1 MKIRKL
7 KIENLY
13 GIQEFEIGDK
23 SIELTGNNGVG
34 KSSVIDAIRLA
45 LTNNSKRK
53 YIVRNGENEGRVY
66 VKLDDGVTIDR
77 KKRTDKSDYKSIKD
91 KNGNEINSPETFL
104 KDIFTP
110 LQLEPVEFLNMSEQE
125 QNRILLNLIDFK
137 EDKAEFI
144 KRNFGELPSWVD
156 YNNSILE
163 ILNEIQSKDGG
174 YYQDR
179 EEINRNV
186 RNGQAIVND
195 IAKDI
200 PENYDADK
208 WRNYTLSDKYEE
220 LNKMK
225 SHNDKIDRSIAYK
238 ENYDNTIKGYKGELD
253 SKLSKIFLRKA
264 QERDSISTKIEE
276 LKSQITSYEKDLEN
290 LDNKYNVENTK
301 AQSEYNEKVAKL
313 EENIKVANEWAS
325 KEKENTDILENELKI
340 AEEMKIPHTTAF
352 HVQPE
357 NITYAVGLGEKKYI
371 NDKIYTYFRSYFNK
385 FRHIHCPS
393 NFIANQLIEHG
404 YTAKMHVISNG
415 VDDDFI
421 FSRKAKPEE
430 LKDKIVITMVGR
442 YSPEKRQDVLID
454 AIYKSKYSDK
464 IQLILCGQGQ
474 CFEKYKELSKN
485 LKNKPIMKFYE
496 KKDLVDVLSY
506 TDIYVHS
513 ADAEIEAISCLE
525 AIACGNVPIISNSNE
540 SATVQFALNE
550 ESLFEHGNSQD
561 LARKIDYFLDN
572 EDHLKEMRK
581 VYAEFANKFRIENS
595 IKLMEE
601 MFREEIGEY
610 EKKENR

>member
-1 MKIRKL
+1 MKISKL

-195 IAKDI
+195 IAKGI

-253 SKLSKIFLRKA
+253 SKLSEIFIKKSK
-264 QERDSISTKIEE
+264 ERDEILSKIEE
-276 LKSQITSYEKDLEN
+276 LKKQILSYEKDLNN
-290 LDNKYNVENTK
+290 LDSKYEIENNK
-301 AQSEYNEKVAKL
+301 AQAEYDKEIAKL
-313 EENIKVANEWAS
+313 SENIKIADEWAS
-325 KEKENTDILENELKI
+325 KEKQNTEILENELKV
-340 AEEMKIPHTTAF
+340 AEEMKGHIKEYDRMIDMQQKVESLNQQSEALTKKIELARNLPGQILKEANIPVKNLTVENGIPLVNGLPINNLSEGQKLMLCVDVALSNPNSLKLILIDGVEKLSETNRNELYKICKQKGLQYIATRTT
-352 HVQPE
+352 
-357 NITYAVGLGEKKYI
+357 
-371 NDKIYTYFRSYFNK
+371 NDN
-385 FRHIHCPS
+385 
-393 NFIANQLIEHG
+393 
-404 YTAKMHVISNG
+404 
-415 VDDDFI
+415 
-421 FSRKAKPEE
+421 E
-430 LKDKIVITMVGR
+430 LKVI
-442 YSPEKRQDVLID
+442 
-454 AIYKSKYSDK
+454 
-464 IQLILCGQGQ
+464 
-474 CFEKYKELSKN
+474 
-485 LKNKPIMKFYE
+485 
-496 KKDLVDVLSY
+496 
-506 TDIYVHS
+506 
-513 ADAEIEAISCLE
+513 
-525 AIACGNVPIISNSNE
+525 
-540 SATVQFALNE
+540 
-550 ESLFEHGNSQD
+550 
-561 LARKIDYFLDN
+561 
-572 EDHLKEMRK
+572 EM
-581 VYAEFANKFRIENS
+581 E
-595 IKLMEE
+595 
-601 MFREEIGEY
+601 
-610 EKKENR
+610 